1 VRIGRLNILVVSL
14 VLGVLLQA
22 AGASAY
28 SWPFKPFNAQHPVR
42 GFFGD
47 PRTVYENGI
56 LSGGFEGPGI
66 FSFHQGV
73 DISASDGTPIYP
85 SENGIA
91 HYVGAATLN
100 VVTDHDVIFQY
111 FHIVTVVGEGQQV
124 VARKTILGYVQPP
137 FGHVHITELDGTK
150 AVNPLQPGHLQP
162 YKDFTKPLIRGIV
175 LRDHTGDVQ
184 TPLGLC
190 GRIEMDVDAF
200 DTPPVAVPG
209 KFKGLPVAPALVRWT
224 VTKLAGAAVV
234 PWRTAIDFRNTLP
247 SNAQFWNV
255 YAKGTYQNAPR
266 FGREQYTSMPG
277 RFLFELAGSYDTTAI
292 PNGVYVITVLVGDG
306 HGHTAVDT
314 QRFSVLNARSGVCPG
329 SLPAPPGTLPPDQEP
344 PDTDEPPVASSP

>member
-1 VRIGRLNILVVSL
+1 MGRLNILVVSL
-14 VLGVLLQA
+14 VLGALAQA
-22 AGASAY
+22 AGACAY
-28 SWPFKPFNAQHPVR
+28 SWPFRPFNRQHPIR

-47 PRTVYENGI
+47 PRTVYEDGI
-56 LSGGFEGPGI
+56 LAGGFDGPGI

-73 DISASDGTPIYP
+73 DISAPDGTPIYP

-100 VVTDHDVIFQY
+100 VVTNHGVIFQY
-111 FHIVTVVGEGQQV
+111 FHIVTVVGEGQRV
-124 VARKTILGYVQPP
+124 VARKTVLGYVQPP
-137 FGHVHITELDGTK
+137 FGHVHVTELDGTK

-162 YKDFTKPLIRGIV
+162 YKDFTKPLIRDIV
-175 LRDHTGDVQ
+175 LRNQTGNVQ

-209 KFKGLPVAPALVRWT
+209 KFQGLPVAPALVRWT
-224 VTKLAGAAVV
+224 VTKLAGTAVV
-234 PWRTAIDFRNTLP
+234 PWRTAVDFRQTLP

-277 RFLFELAGSYDTTAI
+277 RFLFQLAGNYDTTTI
-292 PNGVYVITVLVGDG
+292 SNGVYVITVLVGDG
-306 HGHTAVDT
+306 HGHKATDT
-314 QRFSVLNARSGVCPG
+314 QRFSVLNARNGVCPG
-329 SLPAPPGTLPPDQEP
+329 SLPAPPGATPPDQEP
-344 PDTDEPPVASSP
+344 PGPASPSP